1 FGAAT
6 LALMAGDVDGVVL
19 DTVAAVGFMG
29 ENPGKMKVAGTLTSD
44 EQLGFVFPPDSEL
57 TAAVNAA
64 LKAMMADGT
73 LEELNKKWG
82 LSK

>member
-1 FGAAT
+1 
-6 LALMAGDVDGVVL
+6 
-19 DTVAAVGFMG
+19 
-29 ENPGKMKVAGTLTSD
+29 MKVAGTLTSD

-64 LKAMMADGT
+64 LEAMFADGT
-73 LEELNKKWG
+73 LEEFNLKWG